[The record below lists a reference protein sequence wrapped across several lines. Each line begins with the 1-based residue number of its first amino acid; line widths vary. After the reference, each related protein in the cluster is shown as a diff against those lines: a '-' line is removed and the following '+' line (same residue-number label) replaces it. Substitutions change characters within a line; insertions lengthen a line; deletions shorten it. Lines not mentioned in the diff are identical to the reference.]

1 MQFKKRHLAA
11 LLFSLSSLIPT
22 AAAIDCY
29 SHNGVNANSSEFYN
43 ATRDGALIACGT
55 GATTC
60 CLESEYCDI
69 DLLCHSR
76 STGEYTRQYCT
87 DPDWPEDA
95 CSQLC
100 PSYGAAGVSLTACD
114 NAGTKFCC
122 GPNADDC
129 CKAGNYTQINKKNG
143 QIVAIGTSTV
153 PTTTTSAT
161 PTSSSNATTSG
172 SGASATTTAAD
183 ANAADSGD
191 GLTEQSKLG
200 IGLGV
205 GLGVPF
211 LTAAGVALFFW
222 RRSLTAKTGA
232 GAEKNT
238 GVAGAGA
245 AGAGDPNAG
254 APYEVAGSAAPPY
267 EYGYAQAQ
275 AQVSGHDVT
284 GNRSKGVHQLEANEA
299 RAELEDARVHEMP

>member
-1 MQFKKRHLAA
+1 M
-11 LLFSLSSLIPT
+11 
-22 AAAIDCY
+22 
-29 SHNGVNANSSEFYN
+29 
-43 ATRDGALIACGT
+43 
-55 GATTC
+55 
-60 CLESEYCDI
+60 
-69 DLLCHSR
+69 
-76 STGEYTRQYCT
+76 
-87 DPDWPEDA
+87 
-95 CSQLC
+95 
-100 PSYGAAGVSLTACD
+100 
-114 NAGTKFCC
+114 
-122 GPNADDC
+122 
-129 CKAGNYTQINKKNG
+129 
-143 QIVAIGTSTV
+143 AIGTSTV

-183 ANAADSGD
+183 TNAADSGD

-211 LTAAGVALFFW
+211 LIAAGVALFLW
-222 RRSLTAKTGA
+222 RRSLAAKTGA

-238 GVAGAGA
+238 GATGTGA

-267 EYGYAQAQ
+267 GHGYAQ

-299 RAELEDARVHEMP
+299 RVELEDARVHEMP